1 MQVELFKSLYP
12 ILSIG
17 IWLGLWGIAWA
28 RWDNRAFAP
37 AVLMA
42 IGIVCAVIVEVMT

>member
-1 MQVELFKSLYP
+1 MTWT

-17 IWLGLWGIAWA
+17 IWGILWSM
-28 RWDNRAFAP
+28 WDRRAFAP

-42 IGIVCAVIVEVMT
+42 VGFVSAVIIEVMT

>member
-1 MQVELFKSLYP
+1 MIWS

-42 IGIVCAVIVEVMT
+42 IGIVSGVIVEIMS

>member
-1 MQVELFKSLYP
+1 MIWS

-17 IWLGLWGIAWA
+17 IWLGIWGIFWSM
-28 RWDNRAFAP
+28 WDRRAFAP

-42 IGIVCAVIVEVMT
+42 IGLISAVLVEVIS